1 MNMRKVLNEN
11 CVKCSLE
18 RKQDCNSISCERKSS
33 EIRRFKVV
41 GLRMGKPATI
51 GMSKMSDL
59 VLLFNVV
66 LVLLVVT
73 ASAQYGK
80 FADIKVS
87 IMHYLE
93 AFWCSSYKIFWQDG
107 FIINIFWFRAN
118 IVVEE

>member
-18 RKQDCNSISCERKSS
+18 RKQDCFSLSCERNSSS
-33 EIRRFKVV
+33 EFKRLKVV

-66 LVLLVVT
+66 LGLLVVT

-93 AFWCSSYKIFWQDG
+93 AFWCSSYKIFWQDD
-107 FIINIFWFRAN
+107 FIIFFL
-118 IVVEE
+118 V